1 MREPENVRELS
12 PSRSCGGYNMIIL
25 RNKTYA
31 ENLSDAELDNIKNE
45 DKTYGLHEMASADL
59 ENGTNIQ

>member
-1 MREPENVRELS
+1 
-12 PSRSCGGYNMIIL
+12 MIIL

-45 DKTYGLHEMASADL
+45 DKTYDLREMASADL